1 MITALP
7 THHAGSLPAPPA
19 ASRTPAPVVDGSW
32 RYDSRRPSRPIVI
45 TAMLI
50 SVGIHVAI
58 LFGIGKPTARKSV
71 APPEENLIALVPLP
85 QLKELEEPEPAPT
98 DDTGPAPDLSLPV
111 PMQADVPQL
120 ASPTDF
126 VQAINFASLL
136 EQPDFSQLKVYVIP
150 ESIRTGTGKIA
161 EKIGKIFNLADLDRV
176 PEPILQPAPI
186 YPIAMRR
193 DSLTATVRV
202 EFIVDTEGRVVN
214 PTVVHAS
221 ITGFE
226 DAALAGVAK
235 WRFRPGWKGGR
246 KVNTRMAVPIVFT
259 FTD

>member
-7 THHAGSLPAPPA
+7 THHAVNFTALPAARSAPPA
-19 ASRTPAPVVDGSW
+19 FADGSW
-32 RYDSRRPSRPIVI
+32 RYDSRRRSRPIVI
-45 TAMLI
+45 S
-50 SVGIHVAI
+50 SVLVSIGIHVAI
-58 LFGIGKPTARKSV
+58 LFGIGKPPARKVV

-85 QLKELEEPEPAPT
+85 QLKDLEEPEPAPT
-98 DDTGPAPDLSLPV
+98 DDTGPAPDLSIPV

-126 VQAINFASLL
+126 VQAINYASLL

-161 EKIGKIFNLADLDRV
+161 EKIGQIFSLADLDRV
-176 PEPILQPAPI
+176 PEPILQPAPL

-193 DSLTATVRV
+193 DSVTATVRV
-202 EFIVDTEGRVVN
+202 EFIVSTEGRVVN
-214 PTVVHAS
+214 PVVVHTTAS
-221 ITGFE
+221 GFE
-226 DAALAGVAK
+226 EAALTGVAK